1 MAWKAGDTVIIT
13 QEGINRVGVI
23 LDKFHVSKQT
33 MYDILIE
40 NRSAITMVNSSTHN
54 KTYINK
60 MLTKLLCE
68 SEKIITTIPY
78 DELVASESLPIVRA

>member
-23 LDKFHVSKQT
+23 LDKFYVSKQT

-40 NRSAITMVNSSTHN
+40 NRSSITMVNSSTHN

-60 MLTKLLCE
+60 VLTKLLCE